1 MNAALWTIQ
10 VVLGLVFLAA
20 GAMKAT
26 KTPDELKASAGESMG
41 WVDDVSAG
49 QVRTIGI
56 LEVLGGL
63 GLILPPAIDVLPI
76 LTPIAAT
83 GLVVTMLGAIVVHI
97 RRKEYVPSVVVN
109 AVLGGLAL
117 VVAIT
122 RFGPQAF

>member
-10 VVLGLVFLAA
+10 IVLGLAFLAA

-26 KTPDELKASAGESMG
+26 KSPAELKESAGESMA
-41 WVDDVSAG
+41 WTDDLSAG

-63 GLILPPAIDVLPI
+63 GLILPPAVDVLPI
-76 LTPIAAT
+76 LVPIAAS
-83 GLVVTMLGAIVVHI
+83 GLVLTMLGAIVVHV
-97 RRKEYVPSVVVN
+97 RRKEYLPSVVVN
-109 AVLGGLAL
+109 LVLGGLAL
-117 VVAIT
+117 VVAIG